1 MEWVAANTPEDAVIV
16 TEDDVMIY
24 LYTGRRAVPIG
35 TFTPQDHMAK
45 QTAEFATEALRSIL
59 RSYDVDYVVATT
71 PFGAQAAQ
79 GLIRGAAELRFA
91 GVLDLGAIYLPVARA
106 GAP

>member
-91 GVLDLGAIYLPVARA
+91 GVLDLGAIYLPVART